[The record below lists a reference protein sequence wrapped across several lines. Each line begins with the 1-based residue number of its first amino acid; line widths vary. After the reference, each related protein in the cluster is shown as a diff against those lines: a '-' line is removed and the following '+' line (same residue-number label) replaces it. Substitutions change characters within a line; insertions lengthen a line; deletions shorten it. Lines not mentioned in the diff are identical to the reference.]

1 MKKIDIY
8 EPYVNFRCQK
18 LRASMRK
25 MAQSDWSRCSPNWL
39 SNLLCVWSN
48 CSEYLLDKLRKMQN
62 RAARVI
68 TGRRIYDTPS
78 YEILREFNWKPLAD
92 LLGKNKVVFM
102 YTKQKTTN
110 YQQPL
115 NNLFNLK

>member
-1 MKKIDIY
+1 VLRRIENWVPKKTLTKVYSAIIL
-8 EPYVNFRCQK
+8 PYFDYCT
-18 LRASMRK
+18 L
-25 MAQSDWSRCSPNWL
+25 
-39 SNLLCVWSN
+39 VWSN

-68 TGRRIYDTPS
+68 TGRRRYHTPS

>member
-1 MKKIDIY
+1 MLRRIENWVPKKTLTKVYSATIL
-8 EPYVNFRCQK
+8 PYFDYCT
-18 LRASMRK
+18 L
-25 MAQSDWSRCSPNWL
+25 
-39 SNLLCVWSN
+39 VWSN

-78 YEILREFNWKPLAD
+78 YEILRELNWKPLGD